1 DGSDTKMK
9 LEIEEKTK
17 QLENDGSDFSEEIQV
32 LKSENEDPKGEISL
46 MKLGGGSASKCD
58 DDGEEQWRRR
68 IVVQM

>member
-1 DGSDTKMK
+1 MK

-17 QLENDGSDFSEEIQV
+17 QLEDDGSDSFEEIQV

-46 MKLGGGSASKCD
+46 MKLGGGSALKCD

-68 IVVQM
+68 MVVQM